1 MDSFINYYAAG
12 DSHPFIML
20 IVFWL
25 FWPGLA
31 FIVAPIFESH
41 KVYLGKGQSRLF
53 FPGDFLLGIM
63 TISLVGLCAR
73 NRIGWG
79 FFHSVDY
86 WYALNA
92 VMFILAGIGRSID
105 VQRYPKGSRES
116 PTKFVHDFCG
126 YYLCS
131 FFIIGLGVPQI
142 AWTIANPATFM
153 PNIGLWRIFIM
164 ALLVFGLLGLHDIT
178 HLPTPEQLLLRH
190 PDKYKP
196 CWKK

>member
-1 MDSFINYYAAG
+1 MDSFINFYLAG

-20 IVFWL
+20 AIFWL

-41 KVYLGKGQSRLF
+41 GVYLGKGQSRLF
-53 FPGDFLLGIM
+53 FPGDFLLGVM
-63 TISLVGLCAR
+63 VISLIGLCAH
-73 NRIGWG
+73 NPIGWS
-79 FFHSVDY
+79 FFHETDY
-86 WYALNA
+86 WYFMCLGFFLI
-92 VMFILAGIGRSID
+92 VGVLRHVD
-105 VQRYPKGSRES
+105 TQRYPVGSRNS
-116 PTKFVHDFCG
+116 PTKLIHDFCG
-126 YYLCS
+126 YYICS
-131 FFIIGLGVPQI
+131 FLIIGFGVPQI

-153 PNIGLWRIFIM
+153 PNIGLWRIFIL

-178 HLPTPEQLLLRH
+178 HLPTTEQLLLRH

>member
-1 MDSFINYYAAG
+1 MDSFINFYLAG

-20 IVFWL
+20 AIFWL

-53 FPGDFLLGIM
+53 FPGDFLLGVM
-63 TISLVGLCAR
+63 VISLIGLCAH
-73 NRIGWG
+73 NPIGWS
-79 FFHSVDY
+79 FFHETDY
-86 WYALNA
+86 WYF
-92 VMFILAGIGRSID
+92 MFLGFFLIVGVLRHAD
-105 VQRYPKGSRES
+105 TQRYPVGSRNS
-116 PTKFVHDFCG
+116 PTKLIHDFCG
-126 YYLCS
+126 YYICS
-131 FFIIGLGVPQI
+131 VLIIGFGIPQI
-142 AWTIANPATFM
+142 VWTIANPATFM
-153 PNIGLWRIFIM
+153 PNINLWRIFIL

-178 HLPTPEQLLLRH
+178 HLPTKEQLLLRH